1 MHADIVPDLKA
12 AMPELRGRLEAN
24 ADLAPLTW
32 FRVGGPAQVL
42 YVPADVDDLAYFRAN
57 LNSSIPLTV
66 VGVGSNLLVRDG
78 GIGGVVVRLTRGF
91 NQVEVLDNAR
101 LRAGA
106 AVPDLRVAKAAA
118 EAGISGLSFFSGIPG
133 AIGGA
138 LRMNAGAY
146 GGETV
151 DVLVHAEAVDGK
163 GNKVRLTPQEMG
175 MSYRHTEAPADLIF
189 THAVLQGEPGE
200 PETITAEIAEISER
214 RAGSQPIK
222 ERTGGSTFANPD
234 PPGTPDQRKSWQLI
248 DKAGC
253 RGLVVGD
260 AMVSEMHCNFLIN
273 RGSASALDI
282 ERLGESVRKR
292 VRETSGVE
300 LRWEI
305 RRIGKLAD
313 GQDLSV

>member
-1 MHADIVPDLKA
+1 MYEDIVPALKA

-24 ADLAPLTW
+24 APLAPLTW

-42 YVPADVDDLAYFRAN
+42 YVPADADDLAYFR
-57 LNSSIPLTV
+57 SRFDKDIPLTV

-78 GIGGVVVRLTRGF
+78 GVPGVVIRLTRGF
-91 NQVEVLDNAR
+91 SSIDILEDRQI
-101 LRAGA
+101 RAGA
-106 AVPDLRVAKAAA
+106 AALDLRVAKAAA
-118 EAGISGLSFFSGIPG
+118 EAGIAGLSFLSGIPG
-133 AIGGA
+133 SIGGA

-151 DVLVHAEAVDGK
+151 DVLVSADAVDAS
-163 GNKVRLTPQEMG
+163 GNKMTLKAGEMG

-189 THAVLQGEPGE
+189 THGLFQGQPGK
-200 PETITAEIAEISER
+200 PEELRAEIASITER
-214 RAGSQPIK
+214 REGSQPIK

-253 RGLVVGD
+253 RGLTVGD
-260 AMVSEMHCNFLIN
+260 AMMSEMHCNFLIN
-273 RGSASALDI
+273 RGNATALDI
-282 ERLGESVRKR
+282 ETLGETVRKR
-292 VRETSGVE
+292 VKETSGVD

-305 RRIGKLAD
+305 RRIGEFAE
-313 GQDLSV
+313 GQQLSV